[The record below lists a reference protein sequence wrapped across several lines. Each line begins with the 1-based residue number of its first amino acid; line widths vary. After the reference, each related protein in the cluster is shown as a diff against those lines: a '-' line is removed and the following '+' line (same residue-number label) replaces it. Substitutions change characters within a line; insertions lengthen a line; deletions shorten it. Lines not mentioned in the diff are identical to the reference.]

1 MTSLTGSGGCAA
13 GKPPRPSGVSGQ
25 PAGEVRM
32 YKKQMKCQKA
42 VCLLCMISSVIVFL
56 YALGI
61 MTDLYDSL
69 YSTMM
74 NPADLT
80 QTTVPGSI
88 VYYNM
93 QEFNSVFLKYSIGL
107 ILLACL
113 LYITN
118 THIRRK
124 YYIGNYVA
132 AALFAIANINIA
144 IWAHQYIEIFKAQ
157 FLNVDFEALKK
168 HAELWKTTYTESTFW
183 FDIHVAVFAISLIA
197 SAALVGVVFWKVS
210 LMKEEQK
217 LIEAGRK
224 AA

>member
-1 MTSLTGSGGCAA
+1 MRGGKAA
-13 GKPPRPSGVSGQ
+13 APLRVSGQ

-132 AALFAIANINIA
+132 AALFAIANVNIA
-144 IWAHQYIEIFKAQ
+144 VWAHQYIEIFKAQ

-168 HAELWKTTYTESTFW
+168 HAELWKTPYTESTFW
-183 FDIHVAVFAISLIA
+183 FDIHVAVFAIALIA

>member
-132 AALFAIANINIA
+132 AALFAIANVNIA

-183 FDIHVAVFAISLIA
+183 FDIHVAVFAIALIA